1 MYSGLA
7 LAISLLSGVLRSFT
21 WENPEIV
28 VGKSNDLR
36 HSVWGASKTM
46 TVI

>member
-1 MYSGLA
+1 MNSGLA
-7 LAISLLSGVLRSFT
+7 QAISLLSGELLSWT

-28 VGKSNDLR
+28 VGKANDLR
-36 HSVWGASKTM
+36 QSVWGASKTM